1 MEKNEKNH
9 PYVGQWLVES
19 HRSCGFSAHVFKQEA
34 HVGNDTYADI
44 VYGRRFVSAEVYAKI
59 WEYLFTQLD
68 EEELTKLCVAF
79 VKYLIG
85 LRRR

>member
-1 MEKNEKNH
+1 MGKNEKNR
-9 PYVGQWLVES
+9 PYAEHWLVES
-19 HRSCGFSAHVFKQEA
+19 LHSLGFSARVFKQEV

-44 VYGRRFVSAEVYAKI
+44 VYGRRFVSPEVYAKI